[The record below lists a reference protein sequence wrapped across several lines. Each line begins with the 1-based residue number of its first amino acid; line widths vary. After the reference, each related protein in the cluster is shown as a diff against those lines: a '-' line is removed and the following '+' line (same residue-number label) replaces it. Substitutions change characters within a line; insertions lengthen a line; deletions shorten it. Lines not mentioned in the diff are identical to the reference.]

1 MGSIYEF
8 VKEQRDRYRSD
19 TIQIADGYEF
29 SQYETLRTIELYHN
43 SKFLTTNKDSLGR
56 EKPFYNISKFRVNVA
71 TRATDINTKDVKIES
86 ERADKDAYTTSFLL
100 DLRNRNWMKQSN
112 FPTFLNRMGFTRS
125 KFGGV
130 LIKKIEKGNELSV
143 HVMQWRNM
151 ITDQVDIRNG
161 VKIERHYY
169 TPAELKESGWNKID
183 GAISTAKKSQE
194 AIAANSPST
203 KNRTPGNYIE
213 VFEVHGVLPDCYRTP
228 SESDTPTTEGAST
241 NESPETYSR
250 QMHVIVL
257 DESSKDEAKGVSL
270 YDGPED
276 EDPYKYLPYEEVDGR
291 GLGVGVIEDLFEA
304 QVWTNYGVKQKK
316 DMLDLAGKII
326 FQTSDGSI
334 AAKNILTD
342 LENGQIITTALNQP
356 ITQVNNVPAGY
367 AGLSNLMDDWNTQAE
382 NVTSTY
388 PAILGSTPPH
398 GTAFRTVAAMN
409 QEASALFEYRR
420 QEAGIFIQEIYADWV
435 LPFLVNQITNQK
447 ELIAN
452 LEPDELEMLSN
463 AVAEHE
469 ALTFAKSQL
478 LPKAQDGGTAPLGK
492 LVHNQDLAAIKH
504 AAKTKTTKRTRHG
517 FHEFA
522 DLFTGWKGTVD
533 VNVTGEQK
541 DKDKMLGY
549 LFQLFGAI
557 AANPA
562 MLQDK
567 TMARIFNE
575 IVETIGASPL
585 FQQSDPG
592 QSGAQPQEPQPQQPQ
607 PQPTPQPQPAI
618 AAPAN
623 AAV

>member
-1 MGSIYEF
+1 MQSVYEF
-8 VKEQRDRYRSD
+8 VKEQRQRYLSE
-19 TIQIADGYEF
+19 TIEIADGYEF
-29 SQYETLRTIELYHN
+29 SQYQTLRTIELYHN
-43 SKFLTTNKDSLGR
+43 SKFTSGNKDSLGR

-86 ERADKDAYTTSFLL
+86 EDTDGYTTSFLL
-100 DLRNRNWMKQSN
+100 NLKNRNWMKQSN
-112 FPTFLNRMGFTRS
+112 FPAFLNRFGFTRS

-130 LIKKIEKGNELSV
+130 LVKKIEKDGELKL

-151 ITDQVDIRNG
+151 ITDQVDIKSG

-169 TPAELKESGWNKID
+169 TPAELKDMASSGWSNID
-183 GAISTAKKSQE
+183 EAIATARKSQE
-194 AIAANSPST
+194 AQAGTTAQ
-203 KNRTPGNYIE
+203 KQNRTPGNYIE
-213 VFEVHGVLPDCYRTP
+213 VFEVHGVLPDCYLTP
-228 SESDTPTTEGAST
+228 DENEAPGSDD
-241 NESPETYSR
+241 TYQR
-250 QMHVIVL
+250 QMHIVVL
-257 DESSKDEAKGVSL
+257 DETDKDKVHGVTL
-270 YDGPED
+270 FDGPED
-276 EDPYKYLPYEEVDGR
+276 EDPYKYLPYEECDGR

-304 QVWTNYGVKQKK
+304 QVWTNYNVKQKK
-316 DMLDLAGKII
+316 DMLDLAGKWIG
-326 FQTSDGSI
+326 QTSDSSI

-342 LENGQIITTALNQP
+342 LETGSLITTSINGTITPVNNAPIALN
-356 ITQVNNVPAGY
+356 
-367 AGLSNLMDDWNTQAE
+367 GLSELMSDWNTQAE

-420 QEAGIFIQEIYADWV
+420 QEAGIFIQEIYTDWI
-435 LPFLVNQITNQK
+435 LPFIVKQIKNQK

-452 LEPDELEMLSN
+452 LEPDELEILSS

-469 ALTFAKSQL
+469 ALSFAKKQIL
-478 LPKAQDGGTAPLGK
+478 GGS
-492 LVHNQDLAAIKH
+492 LVHNQDLAAIKQ
-504 AAKTKTTKRTRHG
+504 AAKTKAGKRARHG
-517 FHEFA
+517 FSEFA
-522 DLFTGWKGTVD
+522 DLFTNWEGTVD

-562 MLQDK
+562 ILQDK

-585 FQQSDPG
+585 FKQSDPA
-592 QSGAQPQEPQPQQPQ
+592 QSGQTQAAAPQQQQPQ
-607 PQPTPQPQPAI
+607 PAPQPQPAI
-618 AAPAN
+618 AASAN
-623 AAV
+623 ARAV